1 MARYSR
7 EHKAVTRDRILHSAG
22 RRLKDEGVERAG
34 IAAVMADAGLTH
46 GAFYAHFT
54 SKDDLVASVVEDQ
67 IAKQRARCEATILG
81 AEGLAGYVREYLS
94 PAHRDHP
101 GDGCPS
107 AALLE
112 DVVRGPDSFKR
123 AYTDGMVALV
133 DEIAAV
139 LDAEQPARARAD
151 AMSIFASM
159 AGVLQVARA
168 LADRDLSDT
177 VLARGVEN
185 VLALVDGYRADE
197 ARRGPRAR
205 SAGRA
210 SS

>member
-7 EHKAVTRDRILHSAG
+7 EHKAVTRDRILESAG

-46 GAFYAHFT
+46 GAFYAHFS

-67 IAKQRARCEATILG
+67 IAKQRVRYEAKILG
-81 AEGLAGYVREYLS
+81 EDGIAGYVREYLS
-94 PAHRDHP
+94 PAHRDNP

-112 DVVRGPDSFKR
+112 DVVRGPDGIKS
-123 AYTDGMVALV
+123 AYTNGMVALV
-133 DEIAAV
+133 DEIAAI
-139 LDAEQPARARAD
+139 LDVEQPARARAE

-168 LADRDLSDT
+168 LADRDLSDA

-185 VLALVDGYRADE
+185 VLALVERNRAGDP
-197 ARRGPRAR
+197 RRPDLADD
-205 SAGRA
+205 A
-210 SS
+210 